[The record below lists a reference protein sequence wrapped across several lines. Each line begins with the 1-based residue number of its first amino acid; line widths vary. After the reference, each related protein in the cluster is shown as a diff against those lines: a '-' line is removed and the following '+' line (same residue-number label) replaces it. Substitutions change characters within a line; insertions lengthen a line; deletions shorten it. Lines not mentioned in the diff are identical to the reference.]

1 MIGTTEALII
11 GGVILLLFGA
21 KKLPELAKS
30 MGQSKAAFDEGLKE
44 GMNEPLPEDSDGDK
58 VEEPDSEDDDEDD
71 DDGSGGGHDHDE
83 SHNPSGGGFG

>member
-30 MGQSKAAFDEGLKE
+30 MGKSKAAFDEGLKE
-44 GMNEPLPEDSDGDK
+44 DMSSDK
-58 VEEPDSEDDDEDD
+58 EEDED
-71 DDGSGGGHDHDE
+71 E
-83 SHNPSGGGFG
+83 EE